1 MLRHSMMATCLFL
14 TTLVFSLSS
23 CGNDSGGED
32 VVVEEAAPENDNYRL
47 FGTWTRDHKAGADLY
62 IFEENGRFVRK
73 TFGVNETE
81 AATCSQGLYEAK
93 NDILSLYVRGGNGG
107 WKIEIQPYIVDEGLF
122 SLTEVYQREAPTGE
136 ADAVSYVGDW
146 NTFEDSYQI
155 LPEIA
160 EPNPCE
166 VPGQQSTP
174 EILCCPDAL
183 SGITKPINPSS
194 WPAWTRVDGQLS
206 LNEQNAS
213 QFDWAKTDAKG
224 NVYVDPKGGE
234 TEVSAAGTWTTDE
247 GALYVSD
254 ESAVREYKQL
264 TPTLM
269 YEVSPSWIFSK

>member
-1 MLRHSMMATCLFL
+1 MMATCLFL